1 MSDGVLSQEEIDA
14 LLRSDTMSA
23 EPTPEPTPEPMA
35 AANEPVEG
43 STGDLSD
50 MERDA
55 VGEVANIVM
64 GSAATALSTLLGRK
78 VEITTPVVQLTD
90 PDRFRQEY
98 PLPYLLVNV
107 EYVVGLAGSNVLI
120 IKERD
125 ASVMVDLMMGGD
137 GQAPPVDLDEIHLS
151 AISEAMNQMMGSAS
165 TAMSTILKE
174 RVEIS
179 PPTVEMVNLATDELK
194 GSVGQKGQTLVKVAF
209 RMIIEDL
216 VDSEIMQLIPL
227 DLARNMV
234 RNLMAEMTDSEP
246 VQEPP
251 AMSTPDFSDVSGSF
265 EIPEIPDLPNF
276 PEMPEIPA
284 MPTMQQPVAPAPA
297 QVAAASEPMMMGGQS
312 GYGMFGAPPV
322 QNQARNVA
330 QGPGVPVQP
339 VQFAPLQSNYQPKE
353 IANIDLIMDVPLQ
366 ITVELGKS
374 RKTIREILALGP
386 GSVVELDKLAG
397 EPVDLLVNGKLLAK
411 GEVVVIDE
419 NFGIRITDIISP
431 IERVANLQ

>member
-1 MSDGVLSQEEIDA
+1 MSEGVLSQEEIDA
-14 LLRSDTMSA
+14 LLRSDALPSEIA
-23 EPTPEPTPEPMA
+23 EETPVQAGPPA
-35 AANEPVEG
+35 AVTAGVG
-43 STGDLSD
+43 GDLN
-50 MERDA
+50 EIEKDA

-64 GSAATALSTLLGRK
+64 GSAATALSTLLGKK
-78 VEITTPVVQLTD
+78 VEITAPVVQLTD
-90 PDRFRQEY
+90 PDRFRQDY

-107 EYVVGLAGSNVLI
+107 EYVVGLTGSNVLI
-120 IKERD
+120 IRD
-125 ASVMVDLMMGGD
+125 QDARVMVDLMMGGD
-137 GQAPPVDLDEIHLS
+137 GQDPPPELGEIHLS

-179 PPTVEMVNLATDELK
+179 PPTVETVNFATDELK
-194 GSVGQKGQTLVKVAF
+194 GTVGMKGQTLVKVSF

-227 DLARNMV
+227 ELGRRMV
-234 RNLMAEMTDSEP
+234 KNLMNQMDAIPSVEMT
-246 VQEPP
+246 
-251 AMSTPDFSDVSGSF
+251 
-265 EIPEIPDLPNF
+265 PEIDTFSIPDSLPV
-276 PEMPEIPA
+276 
-284 MPTMQQPVAPAPA
+284 QQPVAPAPA
-297 QVAAASEPMMMGGQS
+297 QVAASAEPMEIHQPGSHMFEAPRPVPTGLSRVAPGG
-312 GYGMFGAPPV
+312 A
-322 QNQARNVA
+322 
-330 QGPGVPVQP
+330 GVPVQP
-339 VQFAPLQSNYQPKE
+339 VQFAPLQSNFQPKE
-353 IANIDLIMDVPLQ
+353 IANIELIMDVPLQ

>member
-14 LLRSDTMSA
+14 LLRSDAFSQEINS
-23 EPTPEPTPEPMA
+23 EPAPAPV
-35 AANEPVEG
+35 EPVNINQAD
-43 STGDLSD
+43 DLSA
-50 MERDA
+50 MEKDA

-64 GSAATALSTLLGRK
+64 GSAATALSTLLGKK

-90 PDRFRQEY
+90 PERFRQDY
-98 PLPYLLVNV
+98 PLPYILVNV
-107 EYVVGLAGSNVLI
+107 EYIVGLTGSNVLI
-120 IKERD
+120 IKD
-125 ASVMVDLMMGGD
+125 KDGSVMVDLMMGGD
-137 GQAPPVDLDEIHLS
+137 GQAPPAELGEIHLS

-165 TAMSTILKE
+165 TAMSTILKD

-179 PPTVEMVNLATDELK
+179 PPTVEMINFATDELK
-194 GSVGQKGQTLVKVAF
+194 GSVGQKNRPLVKVSF

-227 DLARNMV
+227 DLAKNMV
-234 RNLMAEMTDSEP
+234 KNLMDEMANSQP
-246 VQEPP
+246 VQETP
-251 AMSTPDFSDVSGSF
+251 AMNMPGYSGIPD
-265 EIPEIPDLPNF
+265 IPEIPSM
-276 PEMPEIPA
+276 PEMPP
-284 MPTMQQPVAPAPA
+284 MHQQGAAIPA
-297 QVAAASEPMMMGGQS
+297 QVAAAAEPMMNQGGYS
-312 GYGMFGAPPV
+312 MFGSPPV
-322 QNQARNVA
+322 QPTQARNVA

-339 VQFAPLQSNYQPKE
+339 VQFAPLQPTYQPKE
-353 IANIDLIMDVPLQ
+353 ITNIDLIMDVPLQ

-374 RKTIREILALGP
+374 RRTIREILALGP

>member
-1 MSDGVLSQEEIDA
+1 MSEGVLSQEEIDA
-14 LLRSDTMSA
+14 LLRSDALPSEIA
-23 EPTPEPTPEPMA
+23 EETPVQAGPPA
-35 AANEPVEG
+35 AVTAG
-43 STGDLSD
+43 MGGDLN
-50 MERDA
+50 EIEKDA

-64 GSAATALSTLLGRK
+64 GSAATALSTLLGKK

-90 PDRFRQEY
+90 PDRFRQDY

-107 EYVVGLAGSNVLI
+107 EYVVGLTGSNVLI
-120 IKERD
+120 IRD
-125 ASVMVDLMMGGD
+125 QDARVMVDLMMGGD
-137 GQAPPVDLDEIHLS
+137 GQDPPPELGEIHLS

-179 PPTVEMVNLATDELK
+179 PPTVESVNFATDELK
-194 GSVGQKGQTLVKVAF
+194 GTVGMKGQTLVKVSF

-227 DLARNMV
+227 ELGRRMV
-234 RNLMAEMTDSEP
+234 KNLMNQMDAIPSVEMT
-246 VQEPP
+246 
-251 AMSTPDFSDVSGSF
+251 
-265 EIPEIPDLPNF
+265 PEIDTFSIPDSLPV
-276 PEMPEIPA
+276 
-284 MPTMQQPVAPAPA
+284 QQPVAPAPA
-297 QVAAASEPMMMGGQS
+297 QVAASAEPMEIHQPGSHMFEAPRPVPTGLARVAPGG
-312 GYGMFGAPPV
+312 A
-322 QNQARNVA
+322 
-330 QGPGVPVQP
+330 GVPVQP
-339 VQFAPLQSNYQPKE
+339 VQFAPLQSNFQPKE
-353 IANIDLIMDVPLQ
+353 IANIELIMDVPLQ

-374 RKTIREILALGP
+374 RRTIREILALGP

>member
-1 MSDGVLSQEEIDA
+1 MSEGVLSQEEIDA
-14 LLRSDTMSA
+14 LLRSDSMPA
-23 EPTPEPTPEPMA
+23 EETPEPGAPTVNGHVMSQMA
-35 AANEPVEG
+35 
-43 STGDLSD
+43 DLSD
-50 MERDA
+50 MEKDA

-64 GSAATALSTLLGRK
+64 GSAATALSTLLGKK

-90 PDRFRQEY
+90 PERFRQDY

-107 EYVVGLAGSNVLI
+107 EYVVGLTGSNVLI
-120 IKERD
+120 IKDSD

-137 GQAPPVDLDEIHLS
+137 GQVPPVELGEIHLS

-179 PPTVEMVNLATDELK
+179 PPTVEMINLANDELK
-194 GSVGQKGQTLVKVAF
+194 GSVGQKGYSLVKVAF

-234 RNLMAEMTDSEP
+234 KSLMAEMTDSEP
-246 VQEPP
+246 VS
-251 AMSTPDFSDVSGSF
+251 ASF
-265 EIPEIPDLPNF
+265 DIPE
-276 PEMPEIPA
+276 MSS
-284 MPTMQQPVAPAPA
+284 MPTMQPPMAVAPA
-297 QVAAASEPMMMGGQS
+297 QVATASEPVMMRQT
-312 GYGMFGAPPV
+312 GYDMFGATPA
-322 QNQARNVA
+322 QNSQARNAA
-330 QGPGVPVQP
+330 QGHGVPVQP

-374 RKTIREILALGP
+374 RRTIREVLALGP